1 MANARARQH
10 ESGADIGMAGERH
23 LGLGREDA
31 DLGGVGG
38 VLRRQH
44 EGRLGQVELGGDF
57 LHLLSRQ
64 AGRIG
69 NHGQRIA
76 AELAVREHVHRDE
89 WNFHGSKSCMP
100 GLISRMT
107 KAQAGPQISYD
118 HGVSLKKLIGETIGA
133 FFDRTVETYRDSE
146 ALVVKHQN
154 VRWSWGELGRRVD
167 ELAAGLMA
175 LGLERG
181 DRVGIWSPNTS
192 EWTLTQF
199 ATAKAGLVLV
209 NVNPAYR
216 RSELEYAMNKVEC
229 KALILAPALKT
240 SNYLEIVRDLVKDRK
255 LPHLKHI
262 VRLGK
267 EKTPGMLNFDEVATG
282 GGNAEK
288 SKLADLGPKLQFDD
302 AINIQFTSGTTGYP
316 KGATLSHHNIL
327 NNGYFV
333 GEGLKLT
340 AKDRLCIPVPLYHCF
355 GMVMGNLG
363 CLTHGSTMVYPSE
376 AFDPLATLQAVA
388 EERCT
393 ALYGVP
399 TMFIAQLDH
408 PEFAKFDLKSLRTGI
423 MAGSPCPIEVM
434 KRVQAKMN
442 MHEVTIAYGMTET
455 SPVSTQCATD
465 DPVERRVSTVGQ
477 VLPHIE
483 IKIIDADGKAVPRGE
498 TGEFCTRGY
507 SVMKGYWNDAE
518 KTAEAVD
525 DAGWMHTGD
534 LATMDEQGYVNIVGR
549 LKDMVIRGGENVYPR
564 EIEEFLYSHP
574 KVQDV
579 QVIGVPDA
587 RYGEEICAWIRLR
600 EGESATPEE
609 IREFCKGQ
617 IAHYK
622 IPRYV
627 EFVEAFPMTI
637 TGKIQKFVMRE
648 QTIGKLGLKA
658 QKTA

>member
-1 MANARARQH
+1 MSMTQ
-10 ESGADIGMAGERH
+10 
-23 LGLGREDA
+23 
-31 DLGGVGG
+31 
-38 VLRRQH
+38 
-44 EGRLGQVELGGDF
+44 
-57 LHLLSRQ
+57 
-64 AGRIG
+64 
-69 NHGQRIA
+69 
-76 AELAVREHVHRDE
+76 
-89 WNFHGSKSCMP
+89 
-100 GLISRMT
+100 IST
-107 KAQAGPQISYD
+107 PISYD
-118 HGVSLKKLIGETIGA
+118 HGVSDKKLIGETIGSY
-133 FFDRTVETYRDSE
+133 FDRTVETYRDRE
-146 ALVVKHQN
+146 ALVVRHQN

-167 ELAAGLMA
+167 DLAAGLLT

-192 EWTLTQF
+192 EWTLAQF

-216 RSELEYAMNKVEC
+216 RAELEYAMNKVEC

-240 SNYLEIVRDLVKDRK
+240 SNYLEIVQDLVKDKK

-262 VRLGK
+262 VRLGT
-267 EKTPGMLNFDEVATG
+267 EKTPGMLNFDDVAKA

-288 SKLADLGPKLQFDD
+288 AKIADLAPKLQFDD

-340 AKDRLCIPVPLYHCF
+340 PEDRLCIPVPLYHCF

-363 CLTHGSTMVYPSE
+363 CLTHGSTMIYPAE
-376 AFDPLATLQAVA
+376 AFDPLATLQAVS

-434 KRVQAKMN
+434 KRVQSQMN
-442 MHEVTIAYGMTET
+442 MGEVTIAYGMTET

-483 IKIIDADGKAVPRGE
+483 IKIVDAEGKAVPRGE

-507 SVMKGYWNDAE
+507 SVMKGYWNDEA
-518 KTAEAVD
+518 KTKEAVD

-534 LATMDEQGYVNIVGR
+534 LAVMDEQGYVNIVGR

-564 EIEEFLYSHP
+564 EIEEFLYRHP

-579 QVIGVPDA
+579 QVIGVPDQ
-587 RYGEEICAWIRLR
+587 RYGEEVCAWIKLR
-600 EGESATPEE
+600 DGETATAEE

-622 IPRYV
+622 IPRYI
-627 EFVEAFPMTI
+627 EFVPEFPMTI

-648 QTIGKLGLKA
+648 QTISKLGLTA

>member
-1 MANARARQH
+1 
-10 ESGADIGMAGERH
+10 
-23 LGLGREDA
+23 
-31 DLGGVGG
+31 
-38 VLRRQH
+38 
-44 EGRLGQVELGGDF
+44 
-57 LHLLSRQ
+57 
-64 AGRIG
+64 
-69 NHGQRIA
+69 
-76 AELAVREHVHRDE
+76 
-89 WNFHGSKSCMP
+89 
-100 GLISRMT
+100 MT
-107 KAQAGPQISYD
+107 KAQAAPQISYD
-118 HGVSLKKLIGETIGA
+118 HGVSDRKLIGETIGS
-133 FFDRTVETYRDSE
+133 FFDRMADKHRDRE

-154 VRWSWGELGRRVD
+154 IRWTWGELARRVD
-167 ELAAGLMA
+167 DLAAGLLT
-175 LGLERG
+175 LGLECG
-181 DRVGIWSPNTS
+181 DRIGIWAPNTA

-216 RSELEYAMNKVEC
+216 RAELEYAMNKVEC
-229 KALILAPALKT
+229 KTLVMAPQLKT
-240 SNYLEIVRDLVKDRK
+240 SNYLEIVADLVKDKK
-255 LPHLKHI
+255 LPHLEHI

-267 EKTPGMLNFDEVATG
+267 DKTPGMLNFDDVATA

-288 SKLADLGPKLQFDD
+288 VKLAEIGPKLQFDD
-302 AINIQFTSGTTGYP
+302 AINIQFTSGTTGFP

-333 GEGLKLT
+333 AEGLKFT
-340 AKDRLCIPVPLYHCF
+340 ENDRLCIPVPLYHCF

-363 CLTHGSTMVYPSE
+363 CLTHGSTMVYPAE
-376 AFDPLATLQAVA
+376 AFDPLATLTAIA

-393 ALYGVP
+393 AVYGVP

-408 PEFAKFDLKSLRTGI
+408 PEFAKFDLNSLRTGI

-434 KRVQAKMN
+434 KRVQSQMN
-442 MHEVTIAYGMTET
+442 MSEVTIAYGMTET

-483 IKIIDADGKAVPRGE
+483 IKIVDTEGKAVPRGQA
-498 TGEFCTRGY
+498 GEFCTRGY

-518 KTAEAVD
+518 KTAEAID
-525 DAGWMHTGD
+525 EGGWMHTGD
-534 LATMDEQGYVNIVGR
+534 LATMDDEGYVNIVGR

-564 EIEEFLYSHP
+564 EIEEFLYRHP

-579 QVIGVPDA
+579 QVIGVPDP
-587 RYGEEICAWIRLR
+587 RYGEEICAWIKLR
-600 EGESATPEE
+600 EGQSATPEE

-622 IPRYV
+622 IPRYI
-627 EFVEAFPMTI
+627 EFVAKFPMTI

-648 QTIGKLGLKA
+648 QTIGKLGLKVE
-658 QKTA
+658 KTA

>member
-1 MANARARQH
+1 MT
-10 ESGADIGMAGERH
+10 
-23 LGLGREDA
+23 
-31 DLGGVGG
+31 
-38 VLRRQH
+38 
-44 EGRLGQVELGGDF
+44 
-57 LHLLSRQ
+57 Q
-64 AGRIG
+64 A
-69 NHGQRIA
+69 
-76 AELAVREHVHRDE
+76 
-89 WNFHGSKSCMP
+89 
-100 GLISRMT
+100 
-107 KAQAGPQISYD
+107 QISYD
-118 HGVSLKKLIGETIGA
+118 HGVSDKKLIGETIGA
-133 FFDRTVETYRDSE
+133 YFDRTVETYRDRE
-146 ALVVKHQN
+146 ALVVRHQN

-167 ELAAGLMA
+167 DLAAGLLS

-192 EWTLTQF
+192 EWTLAQF
-199 ATAKAGLVLV
+199 ATAKAGMVLV

-216 RSELEYAMNKVEC
+216 RSELDYALNKVEC

-240 SNYLEIVRDLVKDRK
+240 SNYLEIVEDLVKAGK

-267 EKTPGMLNFDEVATG
+267 DKTPGMLNFDDVATA
-282 GGNAEK
+282 GGNAERV
-288 SKLADLGPKLQFDD
+288 KLAELAPKLQFDD
-302 AINIQFTSGTTGYP
+302 AINIQFTSGTTGHP

-340 AKDRLCIPVPLYHCF
+340 PADRLCIPVPLYHCF

-376 AFDPLATLQAVA
+376 AFDPLATLQAVS

-408 PEFAKFDLKSLRTGI
+408 PQFDSFDLKSLRTGI

-434 KRVQAKMN
+434 KRVQSRMN

-483 IKIIDADGKAVPRGE
+483 IKIVDPEGKAVPRGE

-525 DAGWMHTGD
+525 AAGWMRTGD

-579 QVIGVPDA
+579 QVIGVPDQ
-587 RYGEEICAWIRLR
+587 RYGEEVCAWIKLR
-600 EGESATPEE
+600 DGQTATPEE

-627 EFVEAFPMTI
+627 EFVDAFPMTI
-637 TGKIQKFVMRE
+637 TGKIQKFVMRDE
-648 QTIGKLGLKA
+648 TIAKLGLKA
-658 QKTA
+658 QRTA